1 LWVIESFTETVL
13 LPKGDPGAP
22 LSDRELADKFRGNCA
37 AMLAG
42 GQVERLREAILRLP
56 EAASV
61 ADLTRLLA
69 PAA

>member
-1 LWVIESFTETVL
+1 ML

-22 LSDRELADKFRGNCA
+22 LSDREMADKFRGNCA

-42 GQVERLREAILRLP
+42 GQVERLREAILHLP
-56 EAASV
+56 DAASV
-61 ADLTRLLA
+61 ADLARLLA